1 MSDYDWTLRMKKTQ
15 VNFQKL
21 NDLRT
26 EPVKIVFQNGYCPLK
41 ASSPRRFL
49 AA

>member
-1 MSDYDWTLRMKKTQ
+1 MNEWVIMIGHCE

-21 NDLRT
+21 NDLCT